1 MEKVVK
7 HVENDDVKG
16 GSAKD
21 IAYSLRGM
29 EFPAEKPALVEHA
42 RQHSANE
49 AVMDRLNKIE
59 DREYKNITDITKQV
73 GKAA

>member
-1 MEKVVK
+1 ME
-7 HVENDDVKG
+7 HRECDDAKG

-29 EFPAEKPALVEHA
+29 EFPADKPAMIEHA
-42 RQHSANE
+42 RQHSANRV
-49 AVMDRLNKIE
+49 VMDRLEKIE
-59 DREYKNITDITKQV
+59 DRVYDNITDVTKQV